1 MELLTLVLV
10 DDEPIILKGLMET
23 YDWEKMGYLVIGF
36 ARDGEAAL
44 KIIEDK
50 HPDVV
55 LTDVRMKRM
64 DGLQLVER
72 VKSSGWDTDFVI
84 ISAYKDFDY
93 AQKAC
98 QQGALSYLVKPI
110 EEVELE
116 QTMTAVYKKRV
127 EKKNKE
133 KTYALWE
140 RLLLEDR
147 DNFLNQMIKRYLNS
161 GISEE
166 ELGYFFISL
175 SREEELE
182 HNFVVVAA
190 GIDLAEQVVHQKEFD
205 MKQYLL
211 DSSLYK
217 VLRDNYQVWAV
228 KTTDDVNCYIV
239 DLGEEESASK
249 VKEIIM
255 SLRMDMNGE
264 MVSALSNT
272 GRGLSGIKEGYKQ
285 AHELFLIASEAGAG
299 FLTVKNKEMLKS
311 SGQYSIDIENQMM
324 AAIRRNA
331 SVQMKKVY
339 EKFIFNLPENEETSR
354 LYLLRMAVSVETV
367 LQENSDLS
375 DEIIQ
380 GFSNFHHMF
389 ASVSVLKLIDILY
402 QLFLSVIECRMT
414 SEHTHAEAFFRDD
427 IQSAISYIKNHLDEE
442 TLSITEVSDK
452 VFLNSVYFGR
462 MFKHVMK
469 VPFKR
474 YVQNLRIEK
483 AKEMLLDEQESI
495 AEICTR
501 VGIPNPS
508 YFSQLFKQS
517 TGMLPSEYKRSLEQ

>member
-166 ELGYFFISL
+166 ELGYK
-175 SREEELE
+175 
-182 HNFVVVAA
+182 
-190 GIDLAEQVVHQKEFD
+190 G
-205 MKQYLL
+205 
-211 DSSLYK
+211 
-217 VLRDNYQVWAV
+217 
-228 KTTDDVNCYIV
+228 TD
-239 DLGEEESASK
+239 
-249 VKEIIM
+249 
-255 SLRMDMNGE
+255 
-264 MVSALSNT
+264 
-272 GRGLSGIKEGYKQ
+272 
-285 AHELFLIASEAGAG
+285 
-299 FLTVKNKEMLKS
+299 
-311 SGQYSIDIENQMM
+311 
-324 AAIRRNA
+324 
-331 SVQMKKVY
+331 
-339 EKFIFNLPENEETSR
+339 
-354 LYLLRMAVSVETV
+354 
-367 LQENSDLS
+367 
-375 DEIIQ
+375 
-380 GFSNFHHMF
+380 
-389 ASVSVLKLIDILY
+389 
-402 QLFLSVIECRMT
+402 
-414 SEHTHAEAFFRDD
+414 
-427 IQSAISYIKNHLDEE
+427 
-442 TLSITEVSDK
+442 
-452 VFLNSVYFGR
+452 
-462 MFKHVMK
+462 
-469 VPFKR
+469 
-474 YVQNLRIEK
+474 
-483 AKEMLLDEQESI
+483 
-495 AEICTR
+495 
-501 VGIPNPS
+501 
-508 YFSQLFKQS
+508 
-517 TGMLPSEYKRSLEQ
+517 